1 MARMY
6 YALQSVQFNG
16 PSNGSQIFYGV
27 QSIGASSQSDR
38 TPVFQLGQLGT
49 YSSYSTDDSPV
60 EITISKQ
67 LDGQALL
74 YETLLGNNSVGFRE
88 GEPDCS
94 IQFNFWDNPGEASG
108 SAAASPISSLYMP
121 EYTISSVTYT
131 FEADGVAT
139 EEVTLIGD
147 ALSTTTTAAIYLS
160 YESGCAPDLATRAAI
175 KEVDGGSPLG
185 YQSISFTYTK
195 NIESLYSLGKFKN
208 VERYVSYPTECTI
221 DITKD
226 VLSIGQLG
234 DSTSETAGS
243 CTGATGSCGGG
254 DFSVELC
261 DGTIIRAGNTVV
273 TSQSYQGGDT
283 GGGQL
288 QYVESLSSWDD
299 FTVEGPT
306 NARL

>member
-6 YALQSVQFNG
+6 YALQSVQHNLSG
-16 PSNGSQIFYGV
+16 TNQILYGI

-60 EITISKQ
+60 EVTISKQ

-74 YETLLGNNSVGFRE
+74 YETLLGNKAAGFRE
-88 GEPDCS
+88 GLPNSS

-108 SAAASPISSLYMP
+108 FTPANAPTTLYMP

-147 ALSTTTTAAIYLS
+147 ALSAGGEAAEYLS
-160 YESGCAPDLATRAAI
+160 QLSGCAPALATRAAI
-175 KEVDGGSPLG
+175 QEVDGGSPLG

-226 VLSIGQLG
+226 VQAIDAMG
-234 DSTSETAGS
+234 DSTPETPGG

-254 DFSVELC
+254 DFSILLC
-261 DGTIIRAGNTVV
+261 DGTYIRAGNTVV
-273 TSQSYQGGDT
+273 TSSSYQGGDT
-283 GGGQL
+283 GGSQL
-288 QYVESLSSWDD
+288 QFVESLSSWDD
-299 FTVEGPT
+299 FEVLGPT
-306 NARL
+306 AARL